1 MKTNYTFQQK
11 TLRFLSLFV
20 GAITVTACGSYQN
33 SSYYDND
40 GVYGP
45 DKTVTYERQ
54 VQDENIVVIEDNNK
68 YTQQFKDMEGDFP
81 PTEVLTDVDNYNS
94 NPDTVYVQESNSR
107 YAGWGENQT
116 SNVTINVYDN
126 WGWNQP
132 YFGGFY
138 GNNWGWNNW
147 GWNGWYGNSWGWNG
161 WYGNSWGWNS
171 GWGWNNG
178 WYGNNWGWNN
188 GWYGNG
194 WYGNGW
200 GWNGWY
206 GNGYYGGRNVAYHNS
221 PRGGYVNRSGNSGR
235 YSTGRSGN
243 TIGTPRNQT
252 SQPRGNAIGT
262 PRNQTS
268 EPRTISTPRGNTN
281 VGTPRNQTSQPKV
294 IITQPRSNTNTGTP
308 RNQGSGP
315 KIYTPRNDSPRSDSP
330 RSISTPRSSD
340 FGGGRSSGGSGGSSG
355 GGRSSGGGG
364 GRGGRG

>member
-45 DKTVTYERQ
+45 DKTVTYERPTT
-54 VQDENIVVIEDNNK
+54 QDENVVVVEQTNK
-68 YTQQFKDMEGDFP
+68 YTQQFKDMEGDF
-81 PTEVLTDVDNYNS
+81 EVLTDVDNYS
-94 NPDTVYVQESNSR
+94 STPDTVYVQENSSR

-116 SNVTINVYDN
+116 SNITVNYYDN
-126 WGWNQP
+126 WGWNRP
-132 YFGGFY
+132 FYGGYYGNGWNNWGWNGWY
-138 GNNWGWNNW
+138 GNNWGWNGNSWGWNNW
-147 GWNGWYGNSWGWNG
+147 GWNGWYGGYYGPYWGNG
-161 WYGNSWGWNS
+161 FYGGY
-171 GWGWNNG
+171 
-178 WYGNNWGWNN
+178 YGGY
-188 GWYGNG
+188 YGNG
-194 WYGNGW
+194 WY
-200 GWNGWY
+200 
-206 GNGYYGGRNVAYHNS
+206 NGYYGGRNVAYHNG
-221 PRGGYVNRSGNSGR
+221 PRGGYVNRNGNAGR
-235 YSTGRSGN
+235 YSSERSRN

-262 PRNQTS
+262 PR
-268 EPRTISTPRGNTN
+268 TISTPRTNTN
-281 VGTPRNQTSQPKV
+281 VGTPRSQTTTPRV
-294 IITQPRSNTNTGTP
+294 IVTQPRTNTNTGTP

-340 FGGGRSSGGSGGSSG
+340 FGGGRSSGGGGSMG